1 MKEEKKE
8 IMSIN
13 EHKDCSKPFWVAKY
27 EDNSVIKYGEISE
40 GSILNTKMD
49 IFTFS
54 EKEDMILF
62 LEENGVVYKDI
73 MEDDYIEDEFSIDKW
88 LEKK

>member
-1 MKEEKKE
+1 
-8 IMSIN
+8 MSIN
-13 EHKDCSKPFWVAKY
+13 EHKDYSKPYWVAKY
-27 EDNSVIKYGEISE
+27 EDNSVIKYGEITE

-62 LEENGVVYKDI
+62 LEENGGKYV
-73 MEDDYIEDEFSIDKW
+73 EQELTE
-88 LEKK
+88 

>member
-1 MKEEKKE
+1 
-8 IMSIN
+8 MSIN
-13 EHKDCSKPFWVAKY
+13 EHKDYSKPFWVAKY

-40 GSILNTKMD
+40 SSILNTKMD

-73 MEDDYIEDEFSIDKW
+73 MEDDYIEDEW
-88 LEKK
+88 LEKNI

>member
-1 MKEEKKE
+1 
-8 IMSIN
+8 MSKTRDI
-13 EHKDCSKPFWVAKY
+13 SK
-27 EDNSVIKYGEISE
+27 
-40 GSILNTKMD
+40 GSILNTKME

-73 MEDDYIEDEFSIDKW
+73 MEDDYI
-88 LEKK
+88 

>member
-1 MKEEKKE
+1 
-8 IMSIN
+8 MSIN
-13 EHKDCSKPFWVAKY
+13 NHKDYSKPFWVAKY

-73 MEDDYIEDEFSIDKW
+73 MEEDYIED
-88 LEKK
+88 

>member
-1 MKEEKKE
+1 MN
-8 IMSIN
+8 IN
-13 EHKDCSKPFWVAKY
+13 EHKDYSKPYWVAKY

-62 LEENGVVYKDI
+62 LEENGGKYV
-73 MEDDYIEDEFSIDKW
+73 EQELTE
-88 LEKK
+88 

>member
-1 MKEEKKE
+1 MD
-8 IMSIN
+8 IN

-40 GSILNTKMD
+40 GQIFSTKME

-54 EKEDMILF
+54 EKEDMIMF
-62 LEENGVVYKDI
+62 VIDNGGTYIDYEN
-73 MEDDYIEDEFSIDKW
+73 IEGNEV
-88 LEKK
+88 

>member
-1 MKEEKKE
+1 
-8 IMSIN
+8 MSIN
-13 EHKDCSKPFWVAKY
+13 EHKDYSKPFWVAKY

-49 IFTFS
+49 IYTFS

-62 LEENGVVYKDI
+62 LEENNGTF
-73 MEDDYIEDEFSIDKW
+73 IEFKI
-88 LEKK
+88 

>member
-1 MKEEKKE
+1 MD
-8 IMSIN
+8 IN
-13 EHKDCSKPFWVAKY
+13 EHKDYTKPFWVAKY

-49 IFTFS
+49 IYTFS

>member
-1 MKEEKKE
+1 
-8 IMSIN
+8 MSIN
-13 EHKDCSKPFWVAKY
+13 EHKDYSKPFWVAKY

-54 EKEDMILF
+54 EKNDMILF
-62 LEENGVVYKDI
+62 LEENGGKYV
-73 MEDDYIEDEFSIDKW
+73 EQELTE
-88 LEKK
+88 

>member
-1 MKEEKKE
+1 MN
-8 IMSIN
+8 IN
-13 EHKDCSKPFWVAKY
+13 EHKDYSKPYWVAKY

-54 EKEDMILF
+54 EKEDMINF
-62 LEENGVVYKDI
+62 IEENNGTF
-73 MEDDYIEDEFSIDKW
+73 IEFE
-88 LEKK
+88 L

>member
-1 MKEEKKE
+1 
-8 IMSIN
+8 MSIN
-13 EHKDCSKPFWVAKY
+13 EHKDYSKPYWVAKY

-62 LEENGVVYKDI
+62 LEENGGKYV
-73 MEDDYIEDEFSIDKW
+73 EQELTE
-88 LEKK
+88 

>member
-1 MKEEKKE
+1 
-8 IMSIN
+8 MSIN
-13 EHKDCSKPFWVAKY
+13 EHKDYSKPFWVAKY

-40 GSILNTKMD
+40 GSILNTKME

-73 MEDDYIEDEFSIDKW
+73 MEEDYIED
-88 LEKK
+88 

>member
-1 MKEEKKE
+1 MN
-8 IMSIN
+8 IN
-13 EHKDCSKPFWVAKY
+13 EHKDYSKPYWVAKY

-62 LEENGVVYKDI
+62 LEENSVVYKDI
-73 MEDDYIEDEFSIDKW
+73 MEDDYIEDEW
-88 LEKK
+88 LEKNI

>member
-1 MKEEKKE
+1 
-8 IMSIN
+8 MSIN
-13 EHKDCSKPFWVAKY
+13 KHKDYSKPFWVAKY

-49 IFTFS
+49 IYTFS

-73 MEDDYIEDEFSIDKW
+73 MEDDYIEDEW
-88 LEKK
+88 LEKNI

>member
-1 MKEEKKE
+1 
-8 IMSIN
+8 MSIN
-13 EHKDCSKPFWVAKY
+13 EHKDYSKPFWVAKY

-54 EKEDMILF
+54 EKQSMINF
-62 LEENGVVYKDI
+62 IEENNGTF
-73 MEDDYIEDEFSIDKW
+73 IEFE
-88 LEKK
+88 L

>member
-40 GSILNTKMD
+40 GQIFSTKME

-54 EKEDMILF
+54 EKEDMIMF
-62 LEENGVVYKDI
+62 VIDNGGTYIDYEN
-73 MEDDYIEDEFSIDKW
+73 IEDNEV
-88 LEKK
+88 

>member
-8 IMSIN
+8 IMNIN
-13 EHKDCSKPFWVAKY
+13 EHSDYTKPFWVAKY

-40 GSILNTKMD
+40 GSILNTKME

-62 LEENGVVYKDI
+62 VIDSGGTYI
-73 MEDDYIEDEFSIDKW
+73 DYEDEV
-88 LEKK
+88 

>member
-1 MKEEKKE
+1 
-8 IMSIN
+8 MSIN
-13 EHKDCSKPFWVAKY
+13 EHKDYSKPYWVAKY
-27 EDNSVIKYGEISE
+27 EDNSVIKYGELSE

-54 EKEDMILF
+54 EKNDMILF

-73 MEDDYIEDEFSIDKW
+73 MEDDYIEDEW
-88 LEKK
+88 LEKII

>member
-1 MKEEKKE
+1 
-8 IMSIN
+8 MSIN
-13 EHKDCSKPFWVAKY
+13 EHKDYSKPFWVAKY

-54 EKEDMILF
+54 EKNDMILF

-73 MEDDYIEDEFSIDKW
+73 MEDDYIEDEW
-88 LEKK
+88 LEKII